1 MRDRRNIRRI
11 NIIDG
16 HERVQ
21 KAVYKLKRNI
31 YFRLIDSWK
40 SIKVDNIPSVT
51 VWTPK
56 EKE

>member
-11 NIIDG
+11 NIIDE